1 MNVSIMTA
9 DDLIRYAKP
18 STELEYA
25 LMECLRDNV
34 GILERLDELISILA
48 CNDLPTTENELDKEL
63 DRREK
68 KTKALEAEIEE
79 LKDERDRLEDELWVF
94 NNPEKANV

>member
-79 LKDERDRLEDELWVF
+79 LKDERDRLEDELWAF

>member
-1 MNVSIMTA
+1 MNVSIMTS
-9 DDLIRYAKP
+9 DDLIRYSKP

-48 CNDLPTTENELDKEL
+48 WNDLPTTENELDKEL

-68 KTKALEAEIEE
+68 ETKALEAEIEE

>member
-1 MNVSIMTA
+1 MNITIMSS

-25 LMECLRDNV
+25 LMECLRDNM

-48 CNDLPTTENELDKEL
+48 CNDLPTTEYELDKEL

-68 KTKALEAEIEE
+68 ETKALEIEIEE
-79 LKDERDRLEDELWVF
+79 LKNERDRLEDEVLYLT
-94 NNPEKANV
+94 NPEKVS

>member
-1 MNVSIMTA
+1 MTA

-18 STELEYA
+18 STDLEYA

-34 GILERLDELISILA
+34 SILERLDELLSILA
-48 CNDLPTTENELDKEL
+48 CNDLPTTEDELDKEL

-68 KTKALEAEIEE
+68 ETKALEDEIEE
-79 LKDERDRLEDELWVF
+79 LKDERDKLEDEVWYLT
-94 NNPEKANV
+94 NPEKATV

>member
-25 LMECLRDNV
+25 LIECLRDNV

-48 CNDLPTTENELDKEL
+48 CNDLPTTEHELDKEL

-68 KTKALEAEIEE
+68 ATKALEAEIEE

-94 NNPEKANV
+94 NNPEKANL

>member
-18 STELEYA
+18 STDLEYA
-25 LMECLRDNV
+25 LIECLRDNV

-48 CNDLPTTENELDKEL
+48 CNDLPTTEDELDKEL

-68 KTKALEAEIEE
+68 ETKALEAEIEE
-79 LKDERDRLEDELWVF
+79 LKNERDKLEDEVWYLT
-94 NNPEKANV
+94 NPEKATV

>member
-18 STELEYA
+18 STDLEYA
-25 LMECLRDNV
+25 LIECLRDNV
-34 GILERLDELISILA
+34 GILERLDELISVLA
-48 CNDLPTTENELDKEL
+48 CNDLPTTEDELDKEL

-68 KTKALEAEIEE
+68 ETKTLEAEIEE
-79 LKDERDRLEDELWVF
+79 LKDERDKLEDEVWYLT
-94 NNPEKANV
+94 NPEKATV